1 MKTLFKKVSGFIKK
15 EWFLLLT
22 IAVIALIILLYELL

>member
-1 MKTLFKKVSGFIKK
+1 MKTLLKKVYGRIKK

>member
-1 MKTLFKKVSGFIKK
+1 MKTLFKKVYGLIKK

-22 IAVIALIILLYELL
+22 IAVIALIMLLYELL

>member
-1 MKTLFKKVSGFIKK
+1 MKTLFNKVYGLLKK

-22 IAVIALIILLYELL
+22 IAMIALIILLYELL

>member
-1 MKTLFKKVSGFIKK
+1 MKTLFKKVSGLVKK

-22 IAVIALIILLYELL
+22 IAMIALIILLFELL